1 MSLNPRI
8 THWQDKRVWLIGAG
22 HGIGAALAR
31 RLQSAG
37 AALALSGRN
46 PQALEAIASARC
58 VVLPFDATDA
68 AAWQHAC
75 DTLSTRW
82 GNIDLIILLAGD
94 YQALRAWELTPDVA
108 RRLTDINL
116 MAPFYA
122 VAACV
127 PQLMRQ
133 KSGGIALVASVAGAG
148 GMPNALV
155 YGATKAA
162 VNHLAQTLYLDL
174 APHGIGVWVINPGF
188 VKTRLTAGNDF
199 AMPALISPEQAADEI
214 IAGFARGDFDIHFP
228 KRFTRWI
235 KLAALLPY
243 RCWFYLMHKVTG
255 L

>member
-8 THWQDKRVWLIGAG
+8 TDWQAKRVWLIGAG
-22 HGIGAALAR
+22 HGIGAALAQ
-31 RLQSAG
+31 RLQAKG
-37 AALALSGRN
+37 ATLAVSGRN
-46 PQALEAIASARC
+46 HQALEAVANAKTVI
-58 VVLPFDATDA
+58 LPFDATDA

-75 DTLSTRW
+75 DTLSAQW
-82 GNIDLIILLAGD
+82 GGIDLIILLAGD

-133 KSGGIALVASVAGAG
+133 QNGGIALVASIAGAG

-174 APHGIGVWVINPGF
+174 APRGIGVWVINPGF
-188 VKTRLTAGNDF
+188 VKTRLTAGNAF
-199 AMPALISPEQAADEI
+199 TMPALISPEQAADEI
-214 IAGFARGDFDIHFP
+214 IAGFAAGGFDIHFP
-228 KRFTRWI
+228 KRFTRWV
-235 KLAALLPY
+235 KLAAHLPY
-243 RCWFYLMHKVTG
+243 RTWFYLMHKVTG

>member
-8 THWQDKRVWLIGAG
+8 SNWHGKRVWLIGAG
-22 HGIGAALAR
+22 HGIGAALAS
-31 RLQSAG
+31 RLQGAG
-37 AALALSGRN
+37 ATLALSGRN
-46 PQALEAIASARC
+46 RQALEEVARQSAI
-58 VVLPFDATDA
+58 VLPFDATDA

-75 DTLSTRW
+75 DTLSAQW
-82 GNIDLIILLAGD
+82 GRIDLIILLAGD
-94 YQALRAWELTPDVA
+94 YQALRAWELTPDSA

-127 PQLMRQ
+127 PQLLRQ
-133 KSGGIALVASVAGAG
+133 QNGGLALVASVAGAG

-174 APHGIGVWVINPGF
+174 APRGIGVWVINPGF
-188 VKTRLTAGNDF
+188 VKTRLTAGNAF
-199 AMPALISPEQAADEI
+199 TMPALISPEQAADEI
-214 IAGFARGDFDIHFP
+214 LAGFAAGNFDIHFP
-228 KRFTRWI
+228 KRFTRWV
-235 KLAALLPY
+235 KLAAHLPY
-243 RCWFYLMHKVTG
+243 RAWFYLMHKVTG